1 MMQGEDT
8 QRAERLIKVLESLRE
23 VNKRAPVIVEGR
35 RDVSALRQIGLTGD
49 IITLHRGKGIYEFC
63 DEIAERFDRIV
74 LLTDWDTKGESLQRT
89 VSGHL
94 KGHWE
99 EFSPFRDIIKI
110 LCQKDIKDIEG
121 IPALLK
127 RLSGE
132 NITISDEIL

>member
-8 QRAERLIKVLESLRE
+8 QRAERLIKILESLRE

-74 LLTDWDTKGESLQRT
+74 LLMDWDTKGESLQRT